1 MTMGIFE
8 RAALP
13 LLSPV
18 AVALFWLNGVGNPKA
33 EVFSMRHARVMISG
47 NIAIARKFLLS
58 CLDEDVIVLWR
69 AVDFL
74 TIRSSMLPHVT
85 IAAC

>member
-58 CLDEDVIVLWR
+58 CLHEDVIVYGVQLNS
-69 AVDFL
+69 L
-74 TIRSSMLPHVT
+74 TIRSSKGDLM
-85 IAAC
+85 